1 MPVQSSGA
9 RNEALHG
16 GRRDGGAEP
25 GTGWLQFQHQ
35 DRQRANHVANHDVP
49 DDVDNDYVGNHL
61 GSGSGAHYTIADYI
75 RDNHIQETPVHHG
88 DPGSPT
94 IDLPVPDDWR
104 LLPESSRAPYG
115 GIVYTQ
121 PADPNDPPT
130 IVAILSKLTGD
141 IDPAKV
147 LQFAPGELKNL
158 PGFQGSGDG
167 SAATLGGF
175 SAWQLGGSYSKNGK
189 LRTVAQKTVVIP
201 SQGAVFVLQLNA
213 DALDDETMTLM
224 DAANVI
230 DEQTTITP

>member
-49 DDVDNDYVGNHL
+49 DDVDNDYATTSAQAAGPN
-61 GSGSGAHYTIADYI
+61 YTIADYI

>member
-1 MPVQSSGA
+1 MKHFTAAVA
-9 RNEALHG
+9 TVALSLALAG
-16 GRRDGGAEP
+16 CSFNIKTDSAPTTSPTTTSPTTSTTTTSATTSAQAAGP
-25 GTGWLQFQHQ
+25 
-35 DRQRANHVANHDVP
+35 N
-49 DDVDNDYVGNHL
+49 
-61 GSGSGAHYTIADYI
+61 YTIADYI

-158 PGFQGSGDG
+158 PGFQGSGGG

>member
-1 MPVQSSGA
+1 MKHFTAAVA
-9 RNEALHG
+9 TVALSLALAG
-16 GRRDGGAEP
+16 CSFNIKTDSAPTTSPTTTSPTTSTTTTSATTSAQAAGP
-25 GTGWLQFQHQ
+25 
-35 DRQRANHVANHDVP
+35 N
-49 DDVDNDYVGNHL
+49 
-61 GSGSGAHYTIADYI
+61 YTIADYI

-147 LQFAPGELKNL
+147 LQFAPGELKTC
-158 PGFQGSGDG
+158 PASKAAATEVQPR
-167 SAATLGGF
+167 SAAF
-175 SAWQLGGSYSKNGK
+175 QHGSSVVHTA
-189 LRTVAQKTVVIP
+189 RTASCGP
-201 SQGAVFVLQLNA
+201 SRRRRW
-213 DALDDETMTLM
+213 
-224 DAANVI
+224 
-230 DEQTTITP
+230 

>member
-49 DDVDNDYVGNHL
+49 DDVDNDYVGNTSAQAA
-61 GSGSGAHYTIADYI
+61 GPNYTIADYI

>member
-1 MPVQSSGA
+1 MKHFTAAVA
-9 RNEALHG
+9 TVALSLALAG
-16 GRRDGGAEP
+16 CSFNIKTDSATTTSPTTTSPTTSTTTTSATTSAQAAGP
-25 GTGWLQFQHQ
+25 
-35 DRQRANHVANHDVP
+35 N
-49 DDVDNDYVGNHL
+49 
-61 GSGSGAHYTIADYI
+61 YTIADYI

-158 PGFQGSGDG
+158 PGFQGSGGG

-175 SAWQLGGSYSKNGK
+175 QAWQLGGSYSKNGK